1 MASCMS
7 KNLPMTRQAL
17 LDPEGALVQYRKG
30 LAWSVLEK
38 ALFEAL
44 RKKHPVGTVGIR
56 ASELTLERYEP
67 APKWTPEPLQPPVI
81 NVLIV
86 NSETAGQQAQEDRRS
101 IRVVSS
107 EGNGAGDPV
116 SGRARRRED
125 LGGVVGDGD
134 ARD

>member
-1 MASCMS
+1 MP
-7 KNLPMTRQAL
+7 KKLPITRQAL
-17 LDPEGALVQYRKG
+17 LDPEGTLVQYRRA

-38 ALFEAL
+38 ALLEAL
-44 RKKHPVGTVGIR
+44 RKKQVVGSTGIR
-56 ASELTLERYEP
+56 ASELTLERYDP

-116 SGRARRRED
+116 PGGAGRRED